1 MKRFVTTSVMAAAA
15 LATMLGVPAAT
26 PAAQAAVAC
35 DTIRM
40 VVPWK
45 AGGGTDRIGRGLAT
59 ALEKQSGKS
68 VIVDN
73 VSGASSATGS
83 IKAMQAKPDGC
94 TILMNGSTEIL
105 AFLTFTQNLPFS
117 LDDMRYVGAFFTT
130 PTWML
135 ANSDRDYESFEDF
148 LEDARSHP
156 GQVTIGVGGAAGAHM
171 VMASAIKGAYGIDVR
186 IVPFSGGADLKKAML
201 ANQVN
206 AGVIHSPVLL
216 AEAKEGLIDILATGG
231 SLDRIEYEPLR
242 DVPTLE
248 SMGTPIRVSAVR
260 GVFVP
265 KDTPDEIAIQLA
277 TWIEAA
283 AVDSEFQAFGKA
295 FGFPPAWIPGEQF
308 EKDMRDGMAFFR
320 ETYENYIKAN

>member
-1 MKRFVTTSVMAAAA
+1 MRRFATISIMAAAA
-15 LATMLGVPAAT
+15 AALVFGMPAGT
-26 PAAQAAVAC
+26 PPAKAEIAC

-73 VSGASSATGS
+73 ISGASSATGS
-83 IKAMQAKPDGC
+83 IKAMQAEPDGC
-94 TILMNGSTEIL
+94 TMLMNGSTEIL
-105 AFLTFTQNLPFS
+105 AFLTFTENLPFS
-117 LDDMRYVGAFFTT
+117 LDDMHYVGAFFTT

-135 ANSDRDYESFEDF
+135 AHNDRGYESFDSF
-148 LEDARSHP
+148 LEEARSNP

-171 VMASAIKGAYGIDVR
+171 VMASAIKGAYDLDVR
-186 IVPFSGGADLKKAML
+186 IVPYSGGADVKKAVL

-216 AEAKEGLIDILATGG
+216 AEAKEGLIDILTAGG
-231 SLDRIEYEPLR
+231 SLERIEFEPLR

-248 SMGTPIRVSAVR
+248 SLGKPIRVSAVR

-265 KDTPDEIAIQLA
+265 KDTPDEIASQLA

-283 AVDSEFQAFGKA
+283 AADPEFQEFGKS
-295 FGFPPAWIPGEQF
+295 FGFPPAWIPGDQF
-308 EKDMRDGMAFFR
+308 EKDMREGMAFFR
-320 ETYENYIKAN
+320 DTYENYIKAN